1 MPRSHRL
8 ASSRERREG
17 RTGRVGEYVYA
28 ESWQR
33 LLDQAGQPGQSGAMS
48 LASAG
53 PAGSGASG
61 ELKHSAKPWSDAA
74 GAAHSLQTDTATAK
88 AKLTSAHTGAQ
99 AGTAGLASMA
109 ALTSVLASWEKRLTA
124 VHTECGAL
132 EPALRE
138 TAWAQGE
145 VDAGVKSALAQY
157 SGKR

>member
-1 MPRSHRL
+1 
-8 ASSRERREG
+8 
-17 RTGRVGEYVYA
+17 
-28 ESWQR
+28 
-33 LLDQAGQPGQSGAMS
+33 MS

-53 PAGSGASG
+53 PAGGASG
-61 ELKHSAKPWSDAA
+61 ELKHSAKPWSGAA
-74 GAAHSLQTDTATAK
+74 GAAHALQRDTATAK
-88 AKLTSAHTGAQ
+88 TKLTSAHTGAQ

-132 EPALRE
+132 EPVLRE

-157 SGKR
+157 STPSGKGR

>member
-1 MPRSHRL
+1 M
-8 ASSRERREG
+8 
-17 RTGRVGEYVYA
+17 YA

-33 LLDQAGQPGQSGAMS
+33 LLDQAGQPGAMS

-53 PAGSGASG
+53 PAGSERGG

-74 GAAHSLQTDTATAK
+74 GTVHSLQTDTAKVKGA
-88 AKLTSAHTGAQ
+88 LTTAHTGAE

-109 ALTSVLASWEKRLTA
+109 ALKSVLASWEKRLTA
-124 VHTECGAL
+124 VHTECGSL

-157 SGKR
+157 SAPSGKGR

>member
-1 MPRSHRL
+1 MEEGPSHG
-8 ASSRERREG
+8 A
-17 RTGRVGEYVYA
+17 TGEYVYA

-33 LLDQAGQPGQSGAMS
+33 LLDQAGRPGQSGAMS

-53 PAGSGASG
+53 SAGPAGSGPDSG
-61 ELKHSAKPWSDAA
+61 ELKHSAKPWSDAT
-74 GAAHSLQTDTATAK
+74 GTVHVLGTDTAKVKATLTA
-88 AKLTSAHTGAQ
+88 AHAGAE

-109 ALTSVLASWEKRLTA
+109 ALTSVLTSWEKRLTA

-157 SGKR
+157 SAPSGTGR

>member
-1 MPRSHRL
+1 
-8 ASSRERREG
+8 
-17 RTGRVGEYVYA
+17 GEYVYA
-28 ESWQR
+28 QSWQR
-33 LLDQAGQPGQSGAMS
+33 LLDQAGQPRGMT

-53 PAGSGASG
+53 AAGGGGSG

-88 AKLTSAHTGAQ
+88 AKLTSAHTGAE
-99 AGTAGLASMA
+99 AGTAGLSSMA

-124 VHTECGAL
+124 VQTECGAL
-132 EPALRE
+132 EPVLRE